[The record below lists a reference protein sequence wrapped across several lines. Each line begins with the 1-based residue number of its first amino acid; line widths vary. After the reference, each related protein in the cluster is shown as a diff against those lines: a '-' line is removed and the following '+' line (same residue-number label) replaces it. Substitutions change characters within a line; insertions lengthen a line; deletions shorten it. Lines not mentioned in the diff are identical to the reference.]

1 MRQAAKPERAGRFVS
16 EWCDWLELSTHDGSM
31 KDSPTWSWFF
41 FFFSLILEQMW
52 NWSEQK
58 RTCLLWFHNFTVYFL
73 KLLIVFQMWWVKKKK
88 ITTKPKM
95 TPAFPLDR
103 ADVGGAA
110 LTAELHNVAWN
121 SIISV
126 RVEQFTDSFCED
138 SCCAWIWLLFRLHLS
153 YCLNLCCSFNLS
165 FQTWGFDC
173 IVSPLKPVLQISLRR
188 NWMYNLLT
196 GFSVKWYKT
205 QKKTKHAWCMY
216 VCLGALS
223 FYEMV
228 DHISGCFK
236 RRIAQCGLFTLFFP
250 GFYAHVFQK
259 NNLNLYVDFSCWS
272 SG

>member
-1 MRQAAKPERAGRFVS
+1 MNKCETEVNKKGPVCF
-16 EWCDWLELSTHDGSM
+16 DFIILLFIFLNFWL
-31 KDSPTWSWFF
+31 
-41 FFFSLILEQMW
+41 
-52 NWSEQK
+52 
-58 RTCLLWFHNFTVYFL
+58 YFRCGGL
-73 KLLIVFQMWWVKKKK
+73 KKK

-173 IVSPLKPVLQISLRR
+173 IISPLKPVLQISLRR
-188 NWMYNLLT
+188 NWM
-196 GFSVKWYKT
+196 
-205 QKKTKHAWCMY
+205 
-216 VCLGALS
+216 
-223 FYEMV
+223 
-228 DHISGCFK
+228 
-236 RRIAQCGLFTLFFP
+236 
-250 GFYAHVFQK
+250 
-259 NNLNLYVDFSCWS
+259 
-272 SG
+272 